1 MYRCDGLI
9 IMQRWIAVN
18 TFRSYFLCVIMYA
31 IKNRVCLMNINEL
44 AADLVAMAGSQTEAA
59 RLSGVSQANIS
70 RLASGQI
77 GSGIR
82 ADTAEKIKTAA
93 RKLRRKKRTEKNV

>member
-1 MYRCDGLI
+1 
-9 IMQRWIAVN
+9 
-18 TFRSYFLCVIMYA
+18 
-31 IKNRVCLMNINEL
+31 MNINEL
-44 AADLVAMAGSQTEAA
+44 AADLVEMAGSQTEAA

-93 RKLRRKKRTEKNV
+93 RKVAPQEKGGEKWVA

>member
-1 MYRCDGLI
+1 
-9 IMQRWIAVN
+9 MQRRIVVN

-31 IKNRVCLMNINEL
+31 ITNRGCMMNINEL

-82 ADTAEKIKTAA
+82 ADTAEKIKSAA
-93 RKLRRKKRTEKNV
+93 RKLRRKKRAVKNG

>member
-1 MYRCDGLI
+1 
-9 IMQRWIAVN
+9 
-18 TFRSYFLCVIMYA
+18 
-31 IKNRVCLMNINEL
+31 MNINEL

-82 ADTAEKIKTAA
+82 ADTAEKIKSAA
-93 RKLRRKKRTEKNV
+93 RKLRRKKRTVKNG